1 MPFVAFFF
9 AKVRKTIY
17 LCKNFLKEKQKNH
30 KNMAMTANEIRDS
43 FKKYFES
50 KGHQIVPSAP
60 MVIKDD
66 PTLMFTNAGMN
77 QWKDIILG
85 LRDPEPR
92 RRADSQKCLRV
103 SGKHNDLEEVGHDT
117 YHHTMFEMLG
127 NWSFGDYFKEGAI
140 DMAWEYLVDVLGLDP
155 KDLYVTIFEG
165 SKEENL
171 ERDDEAAGYWLK
183 HVPADHII
191 NGNKHDNFWEMG
203 DTGPCGPCSEIHLD
217 SRSPEEKAK
226 VPGRDLVNKDNPQVI
241 EIWNI
246 VFMQFNRKA
255 DGSLENLSMNV
266 IDTGMGFER
275 LVRALQGK
283 QSNYDTD
290 IFQPLIQVMA
300 QKAGVRYGDAEPT
313 DVAMR
318 VIVDHLRA
326 IAFSIADGQLP
337 GNAKAGYVVRRIL
350 RRAVRYGY
358 TFLGQKQ
365 AFMYSLVPA
374 LIQEMGASYPEL
386 EAQKELIM
394 KVMKEEEDSF
404 LRTLEN
410 GIRLL
415 NGVME
420 EARAAGSTVIAGDKA
435 FTLFDTFGFP
445 LDLTELICREN
456 GLTVD
461 EEGFRV
467 EMEKQKARARNDAQ
481 VEMGDWTVVSEGESS
496 FVGYDYTE
504 YTCHILKYREVKQK
518 KGVVYEV
525 MLDSTPFYGE
535 MGGEI
540 GDQGV
545 LCNEAET
552 INVIDTKKENG
563 VPVHIVDRIPSRPEA
578 EFMACVDV
586 DKRRAIEANH
596 TCTHLLD
603 QALKEVLGAHVEQKG
618 SLVTPDGLRFD
629 FSHFEKVTP
638 EQLREV
644 EHLVNQRIREDIPLQ
659 EHRDLPIEEARKLGA
674 IALFG
679 EKYGDRVRVIQ
690 FGESIEFCGGCHA
703 SSTGRLGMVR
713 IISESSIAAGIR
725 RIEAITGRAVE
736 EMMDKTQ
743 DLVNS
748 LRALFNNAP
757 NLTAAI
763 QKAIN
768 DNAEL
773 KKQVEEFKAQQIVEL
788 RKVLLEKARDINGTR
803 VVSAVLPIDAQT
815 AKDIVFQLR
824 GSYTGRMLVVLGN
837 NDAGKPGLT
846 VSLSEELV
854 AEGKHAGKMVKEA
867 GRLIQGGGGGQA
879 HFATAGGRLA
889 DGLTEAVAKVV
900 SLAGFE
906 A

>member
-17 LCKNFLKEKQKNH
+17 LCKNFLKEKQKNN